1 MYASFL
7 KNSSSLLL
15 EYKTLYDNVPVYFSG
30 LISYCSLPGLFIY
43 LLIYNI
49 ISIFNPHLRIY
60 LLIPEREGRGERE
73 REREKHWC
81 ERNIDRLLS
90 THVLTRDWICSLG
103 MCLDRISSLWTFG
116 FMGQNSNYLSH
127 TNQGLAFLFYLK
139 LPKFFPHPPTL
150 P

>member
-1 MYASFL
+1 MTMFLSTSLASFHTVL
-7 KNSSSLLL
+7 FLA
-15 EYKTLYDNVPVYFSG
+15 Y
-30 LISYCSLPGLFIY
+30 LFIY
-43 LLIYNI
+43 LFIILLVFLILTWGY
-49 ISIFNPHLRIY
+49 IY
-60 LLIPEREGRGERE
+60 WFQRERDGGRE